1 MKKVIFIT
9 EGTISPRVLAAV
21 LSSGLERFAHIETI
35 DEKKENLQKLAE
47 LIAASGE
54 PVLGAKKVVESLT
67 FELKKLELK
76 ENPALLDLTPWYR
89 RFDKTAKKGQYYKS
103 YKPQAFTKRTRKKWL
118 PSF

>member
-9 EGTISPRVLAAV
+9 GGAISQRVLATV
-21 LSSGLERFAHIETI
+21 LSLGLERFAHIETI

-54 PVLGAKKVVESLT
+54 PVLGAWKAVESLT
-67 FELKKLELK
+67 FELKKVELK
-76 ENPALLDLTPWYR
+76 ENPVLLDLTPWYR

-103 YKPQAFTKRTRKKWL
+103 YKLQAFTKRTRKK
-118 PSF
+118 